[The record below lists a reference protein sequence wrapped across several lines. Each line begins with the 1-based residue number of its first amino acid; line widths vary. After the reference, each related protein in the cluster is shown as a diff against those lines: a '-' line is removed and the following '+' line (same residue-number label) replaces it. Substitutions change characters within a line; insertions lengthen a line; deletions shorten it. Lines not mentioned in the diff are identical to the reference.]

1 MNTTKEIDL
10 PWLIQTS
17 SKTETHTKLLTTL
30 KKFALDNDLKNMKE
44 EVLKQKNKYQ
54 RDLQQ

>member
-1 MNTTKEIDL
+1 MTKEIDL
-10 PWLIQTS
+10 PWVTQTS